1 MFKLLFAILIS
12 FSTTFAMTL
21 NLEEGEQSLNL
32 LQIDKEIKQKIDSI
46 IETENKYNIRL
57 EKNPE
62 FH

>member
-12 FSTTFAMTL
+12 FSTTFAITL